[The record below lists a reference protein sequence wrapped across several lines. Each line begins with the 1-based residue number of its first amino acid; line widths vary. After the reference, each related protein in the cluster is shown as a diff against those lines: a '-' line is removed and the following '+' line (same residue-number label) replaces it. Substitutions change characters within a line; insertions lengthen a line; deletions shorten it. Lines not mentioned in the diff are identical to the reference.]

1 MICLEAD
8 EQTFKSLQGYC
19 NANGRFEFRELPD
32 GRYII
37 HEGIIESDKF
47 AELVPQLSKLPK
59 TIYINENAD
68 TTTILP

>member
-8 EQTFKSLQGYC
+8 EATFKALQGYC

-37 HEGIIESDKF
+37 HEGIIESNKF
-47 AELVPQLSKLPK
+47 VELVPQLSKLPK
-59 TIYINENAD
+59 TIYSDEQTD
-68 TTTILP
+68 

>member
-8 EQTFKSLQGYC
+8 EATFKALQGYC

-37 HEGIIESDKF
+37 HEGIIESNKF
-47 AELVPQLSKLPK
+47 VELVPQLSKLPK
-59 TIYINENAD
+59 TIYSDEQAD
-68 TTTILP
+68 